1 MTPSAKI
8 YHVIQ
13 IALMTWIF
21 EQNVG
26 DVSYLE
32 KNTKQLVFHMDLV
45 RKAETSDLV
54 LTQAQWFKTGTNYDN

>member
-13 IALMTWIF
+13 IALMAWIF

-45 RKAETSDLV
+45 RKAENFRFGLDSGSV
-54 LTQAQWFKTGTNYDN
+54 I